1 MTFENKIVTFIY
13 FGEKQ
18 VSISFYKGK
27 NNLLLKKDFLQ
38 KKDDLIS
45 DKDSVSFI
53 EEIILEFE
61 KESQSFIKNVNII
74 VDKDHSKEIRA
85 SIKKKLVND
94 KIEKED
100 IENTI
105 FELKKIVQENNEN
118 FLINYIRINNFSV
131 DGKNYQN
138 FNEIQNGEI
147 LCLEVKFEII
157 KKELE
162 KKIRSKLSLL
172 QIDVEKLFSVK
183 SLNLIP
189 NDNDEEDFNAA
200 ASNLYYDFDENQVFM
215 VQKNREKLGFFEK
228 LFHLF
233 D

>member
-1 MTFENKIVTFIY
+1 MNFENKIVTFIY

-27 NNLLLKKDFLQ
+27 NNLLLKKN
-38 KKDDLIS
+38 DLIN
-45 DKDSVSFI
+45 DKYSVSFI

-61 KESQSFIKNVNII
+61 KKNQSFIRNVNII
-74 VDKDHSKEIRA
+74 VDNDHFEEINL

-118 FLINYIRINNFSV
+118 FLINYIRINNFNV
-131 DGKNYQN
+131 DGKNYQK

-157 KKELE
+157 KKEVE
-162 KKIRSKLSLL
+162 KKIKSKLSLL
-172 QIDVEKLFSVK
+172 QIDVEKFFSVK
-183 SLNLIP
+183 SLNLIS
-189 NDNDEEDFNAA
+189 NTDKEHFNAA
-200 ASNLYYDFDENQVFM
+200 ASNLYYDFDENQVFI
-215 VQKNREKLGFFEK
+215 VQKNREKFGFFEK

>member
-1 MTFENKIVTFIY
+1 MNFENKIVTFIY

-27 NNLLLKKDFLQ
+27 NNLLLKKDLLQ

-61 KESQSFIKNVNII
+61 KKNQSFIKNVNII
-74 VDKDHSKEIRA
+74 VDNDLFKEIHL

-162 KKIRSKLSLL
+162 KKIKSKLSLL
-172 QIDVEKLFSVK
+172 QIDVEKFFSVK

-189 NDNDEEDFNAA
+189 NTEKEDFNAA
-200 ASNLYYDFDENQVFM
+200 ASNLYYGFDENQVFM

>member
-1 MTFENKIVTFIY
+1 MNFENKIVTFIY
-13 FGEKQ
+13 LGEKQ

-27 NNLLLKKDFLQ
+27 NNLLLKKN
-38 KKDDLIS
+38 DLIN
-45 DKDSVSFI
+45 DKYSVSFI

-61 KESQSFIKNVNII
+61 KKNQSFIRNVNII
-74 VDKDHSKEIRA
+74 VDNDHFEEINL

-118 FLINYIRINNFSV
+118 FLINYIRINNFNV
-131 DGKNYQN
+131 DGKNYQK

-157 KKELE
+157 KKEVE
-162 KKIRSKLSLL
+162 KKIKSKLSLL
-172 QIDVEKLFSVK
+172 QIDVEKFFSVK
-183 SLNLIP
+183 SLNLIS
-189 NDNDEEDFNAA
+189 NTDKEHFNAA
-200 ASNLYYDFDENQVFM
+200 ASNLYYDFDENQVFI
-215 VQKNREKLGFFEK
+215 VQKNREKFGFFEK

>member
-1 MTFENKIVTFIY
+1 MNFENKIVTFIY

-27 NNLLLKKDFLQ
+27 NNLLLKKDLLQ

-61 KESQSFIKNVNII
+61 KKNQSFIKNVNII
-74 VDKDHSKEIRA
+74 VDNDLFKEIHL

-162 KKIRSKLSLL
+162 KKIKSKLSLL

-189 NDNDEEDFNAA
+189 NTDEEDFNAA

-233 D
+233 H

>member
-1 MTFENKIVTFIY
+1 MNFEKKIVTFIY

-18 VSISFYKGK
+18 VSISFYNGK
-27 NNLLLKKDFLQ
+27 NNLLLKKNLLQ
-38 KKDDLIS
+38 KKNDLIS

-61 KESQSFIKNVNII
+61 KKNQSFIKNVNII
-74 VDKDHSKEIRA
+74 VDNDHFKEIHL
-85 SIKKKLVND
+85 SIKKKLGND
-94 KIEKED
+94 IIEKED

-118 FLINYIRINNFSV
+118 FLINHIRINNFNV

-138 FNEIQNGEI
+138 FNAIHNGKI

-157 KKELE
+157 KKEVE
-162 KKIRSKLSLL
+162 KKIKSKLSLF
-172 QIDVEKLFSVK
+172 QIDVENFFSVK
-183 SLNLIP
+183 SLNLIS
-189 NDNDEEDFNAA
+189 NTDTEDFNTA
-200 ASNLYYDFDENQVFM
+200 ASSLYYDFDENQVFM

>member
-1 MTFENKIVTFIY
+1 MNFENKIVTFIY

-27 NNLLLKKDFLQ
+27 NNLLLKKDLLQ
-38 KKDDLIS
+38 KKNDLIS

-61 KESQSFIKNVNII
+61 KESQSFIKNANII

-118 FLINYIRINNFSV
+118 FLINYIRINNFNV

-157 KKELE
+157 KKEVE
-162 KKIRSKLSLL
+162 KKIKSKLSLL
-172 QIDVEKLFSVK
+172 QIDVEKFFSVK

-189 NDNDEEDFNAA
+189 NTEKEDFNAA
-200 ASNLYYDFDENQVFM
+200 ASNLYYGFDENQVFM

>member
-1 MTFENKIVTFIY
+1 MII
-13 FGEKQ
+13 
-18 VSISFYKGK
+18 
-27 NNLLLKKDFLQ
+27 LKK
-38 KKDDLIS
+38 
-45 DKDSVSFI
+45 
-53 EEIILEFE
+53 LEH
-61 KESQSFIKNVNII
+61 QS
-74 VDKDHSKEIRA
+74 
-85 SIKKKLVND
+85 KKKLMND

-118 FLINYIRINNFSV
+118 FLINYIRINNFNV

-157 KKELE
+157 GKELE
-162 KKIRSKLSLL
+162 KKIKSKLSLI
-172 QIDVEKLFSVK
+172 QIDVEKFFSVK
-183 SLNLIP
+183 SLNLIS
-189 NDNDEEDFNAA
+189 NTDKEDFNAA

-215 VQKNREKLGFFEK
+215 VQKNREKFGFFEK

>member
-1 MTFENKIVTFIY
+1 
-13 FGEKQ
+13 
-18 VSISFYKGK
+18 
-27 NNLLLKKDFLQ
+27 
-38 KKDDLIS
+38 
-45 DKDSVSFI
+45 
-53 EEIILEFE
+53 
-61 KESQSFIKNVNII
+61 

-85 SIKKKLVND
+85 SIKKKLVNY

-189 NDNDEEDFNAA
+189 NNNDEEDFNAA
-200 ASNLYYDFDENQVFM
+200 ASNLYYDFDEN
-215 VQKNREKLGFFEK
+215 
-228 LFHLF
+228 
-233 D
+233 